1 MYKSVLKGY
10 EALIF
15 DLDGTVI
22 QSEGVWQDAIIAIF
36 EPEILNDTPYYGE
49 RGLQLRE
56 NIELII
62 QKNQLRAM
70 INPDVYYKLIIGDF
84 FNNFNKIELTAGF
97 EEFADHLKKSGKR
110 LVLATNTDKD
120 ITLEIIKRLKID
132 KYFEFVISA
141 EEVSLR
147 KPNPAI
153 YIETVKRLKLPK
165 EKILVFEDS
174 QIGALAAELA
184 DLNRIIVLPPELSPS
199 MYGSK
204 TRNFIGDFNDINDYI
219 DVDAESFIEDFFS
232 K

>member
-10 EALIF
+10 EAIIF

-56 NIELII
+56 NIELIT

-84 FNNFNKIELTAGF
+84 FNNFNVELTAGF

-184 DLNRIIVLPPELSPS
+184 DLNRIIVLPSELSPS

-204 TRNFIGDFNDINDYI
+204 TRNFIDDFNDINDYI
-219 DVDAESFIEDFFS
+219 DVDADTFIEDFFS